1 MEKTKIYQVDAFTDK
16 LFAGNPAAVCL
27 FDKWPEDKVMQNIA
41 AENNLAETAFVIF
54 ENDQYH
60 IRWFTPTVEVDL
72 CGHATLAAGY
82 IIIQHLKKVQ
92 KTIVFQSRYRGQLS
106 VTSDNE
112 MLWLDFPT
120 DTLKTCHFENEIMK
134 GTGFMPVETLKGEN
148 DVMAIFQH
156 EDIIKAIKPDF
167 KTISALDA
175 RGLIVTA
182 PGNKVDFVSR
192 FFAPQSGI
200 NEDPVTGSAHT
211 SLTPYWSAKMGK
223 EKLSAQQLSQRG
235 GKLQCI
241 NKGSRT
247 LIGGN
252 ATLYLEGDIYIH

>member
-1 MEKTKIYQVDAFTDK
+1 MEKIKIYQVDSFTDK

-54 ENDQYH
+54 ENGKYH
-60 IRWFTPTVEVDL
+60 IRWFTPTVEVAL

-82 IIIQHLKKVQ
+82 ILIQHLKKLE
-92 KTIVFQSRYRGQLS
+92 KTITFQSKFSGQLS
-106 VTSDNE
+106 VISENG
-112 MLWLDFPT
+112 MHWLDFPT
-120 DTLKTCHFENEIMK
+120 DILEKCNIEKLITK
-134 GTGFMPVETLKGEN
+134 GTGYKPLETLKGKTDFMAVYEN
-148 DVMAIFQH
+148 
-156 EDIIKAIKPDF
+156 EEIIRNIKPDF
-167 KTISALDA
+167 YKIATLEG
-175 RGLIVTA
+175 RGLIVTS
-182 PGNKVDFVSR
+182 PGRNSDFVAR

-200 NEDPVTGSAHT
+200 NEDPVTGSAYT
-211 SLTPYWSAKMGK
+211 SLTPYWSAKLGK

-241 NKGSRT
+241 NKGTRT

-252 ATLYLEGDIYIH
+252 AMLYLEGEIYI